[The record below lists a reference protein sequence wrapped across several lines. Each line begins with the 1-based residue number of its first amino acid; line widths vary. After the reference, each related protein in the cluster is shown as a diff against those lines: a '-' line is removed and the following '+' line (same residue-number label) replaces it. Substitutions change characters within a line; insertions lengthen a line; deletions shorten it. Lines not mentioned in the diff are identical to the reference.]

1 MSSKDDYD
9 RLLEEIWRH
18 NRLYYIDNRPEI
30 SDQEFDF
37 LLKKLE
43 AIEKEHPDWISAE
56 SPTQRVMEALV
67 GNFPVVQ
74 HTKPM
79 LSLQNTYSKEE
90 VISFIDRVKKGLGD
104 VKLSFCLELK
114 MDGIAFAARYE
125 KGKYALGATRGDGKM
140 GDEITNNL
148 RTVENLPLRL
158 EGDVPDVIEVRGE
171 VYMPLAAFDRLNEE
185 RKKHEEALW
194 ANPRNAASGSL
205 KLLDP
210 KEVAK
215 RGLRVVFYT
224 ALVPCKTQEEIHH
237 WLKKAGF
244 PTLPMIKTVDNIDD
258 LFAFIDEVQQAR
270 ATLPFE
276 IDGVVIKVN
285 SLKAQEEL
293 GAAGKNPR
301 WAVAY
306 KFQAE
311 QAKAR
316 VLAIVIQVGRT
327 GVLTPVAEL
336 TPTHLAGSTISRA
349 TLHNK
354 DEVQRLDVRL
364 GDEVIIEKGGDVIPK
379 VVATLPQEHR
389 NEPWAPPTHCP
400 SCGTPIE
407 EHPDEVAIRCPNSEG
422 CPEQRFRRLVFFA
435 SKQGMDI
442 EGLGEKVM
450 EKLMGLGF
458 VREPADLFYL
468 TAEQAAQVEGFKE
481 KSVQNLL
488 KGIESAKKVSF
499 ARLLHSLGIRH
510 VGIGTADA
518 ISTKWRDIKD
528 LFGLNKEAFLTVEGI
543 GDKVADALTVYFAS
557 PTHQKEIERMLQA
570 GLEFTQAAVVEDP
583 NFAGKTFVLTGTL
596 SASREKMATLLQ
608 SRGAKVSD
616 TLSKKTNFLV
626 VGESPGSKL
635 EKATRFGVSIL
646 TESDLLKL
654 LDQTSFE

>member
-1 MSSKDDYD
+1 MASRDEYEK
-9 RLLEEIWRH
+9 LVEEVWRH
-18 NRLYYIDNRPEI
+18 NRLYYIENRPEI
-30 SDQEFDF
+30 SDQAFDF

-43 AIEKEHPDWISAE
+43 GMEREHPDWISAE

-74 HTKPM
+74 HSKPM

-90 VISFIDRVKKGLGD
+90 VVAFIDRVKKGYGSEG
-104 VKLSFCLELK
+104 LSFCLELK

-125 KGKYALGATRGDGKM
+125 KGRYVLGATRGNGKV

-148 RTVENLPLRL
+148 RTVENLPLKL
-158 EGDVPDVIEVRGE
+158 EGQVPDVVEVRGE
-171 VYMPLAAFDRLNEE
+171 VYMPLQAFAKLNEE
-185 RKKHEEALW
+185 RQKEEIPLW

-224 ALVPCKTQEEIHH
+224 ALVPCATQNEIHQ

-244 PTLPMIKTVDNIDD
+244 PTLQMIQVVDNLEE
-258 LFAFIDEVQQAR
+258 LFQFIDQVQKMR
-270 ATLPFE
+270 PTLPFE

-311 QAKAR
+311 QAKSR
-316 VLAIVIQVGRT
+316 VLSILVQVGRT
-327 GVLTPVAEL
+327 GTLTPVAEL
-336 TPTHLAGSTISRA
+336 VPTHLAGSTISRA
-349 TLHNK
+349 SLHNK
-354 DEVQRLDVRL
+354 DEIERLDVRV
-364 GDEVIIEKGGDVIPK
+364 GDEVLIEKGGDVIPK
-379 VVATLPQEHR
+379 VVSALPSEHR
-389 NEPWAPPTHCP
+389 NEKWKAPTHCP
-400 SCGTPIE
+400 SCGTAVE
-407 EHPDEVAIRCPNSEG
+407 EHTDEVAIRCPNIDG

-450 EKLMGLGF
+450 EKLMHLGF

-468 TAEQAAQVEGFKE
+468 TPEQLSQVEGFKE

-488 KGIESAKKVSF
+488 KGIEEAKKVTF
-499 ARLLHSLGIRH
+499 PKLLQALGVRH
-510 VGIGTADA
+510 VGIGTAEA
-518 ISTKWRDIKD
+518 IGAKWRDIRE
-528 LFGLNKEAFLTVEGI
+528 LFNLPKEAFLQVEGI
-543 GDKVADALTVYFAS
+543 GEKVADALTHYFS
-557 PTHQKEIERMLQA
+557 DSTNQKQIERMLNS
-570 GLEFTQAAVVEDP
+570 GLAMTQSVIIEDP
-583 NFAGKTFVLTGTL
+583 LFSGKSFVLTGTL
-596 SASREKMATLLQ
+596 SASREKIVALLQ

-616 TLSKKTNFLV
+616 SLSKKTNFLV
-626 VGESPGSKL
+626 VGESPGSKV
-635 EKATRFGVSIL
+635 EKATRFGVAIL
-646 TESDLLKL
+646 SESELLQML
-654 LDQTSFE
+654 GMTSL